1 MRRTR
6 LFLAAVLL
14 SAAGGCPERTT
25 ATLSPGLEQ
34 RFASE
39 GVVRRAPDQIFH
51 YTSKPGGRAEGR
63 EDRRASI
70 IVTKSSVY
78 IHKSDKVG
86 LEITPGTRGEVSVSR
101 SGERVRIRSGSGR
114 AEELWSFEP
123 AEDAAGWTTDIRAV
137 TRQATK

>member
-1 MRRTR
+1 MRRTI
-6 LFLAAVLL
+6 LFLTAVLL
-14 SAAGGCPERTT
+14 SVAVGCSERTT

-34 RFASE
+34 RFAAE
-39 GVVRRAPDQIFH
+39 GVVRRAPDQLFH
-51 YTSKPGGRAEGR
+51 YTSDPGGRAERR

-70 IVTKSSVY
+70 IVTKSTVY
-78 IHKSDKVG
+78 IYKNDKVG
-86 LEITPGTRGEVSVSR
+86 LEITPRTRREVSVSR
-101 SGERVRIRSGSGR
+101 SAERVRIRSGSGR